1 MFNQIA
7 EFVGSVKKKI
17 AVKVIDFQTDII
29 CNKEKYDSRA
39 GRRFLTACTALS
51 GAMGGAFAQ
60 APGAGAGAGAGAG
73 TGGSADAI
81 AAAIKT
87 SVAGA
92 YGAMKT
98 IGVVVAAVGVCL
110 SAFFL
115 FTGGDKGMEK
125 AKKTLLYTVLGCG
138 ILFLAVPI
146 VNFMSGLFSGQS
158 SGFDALTTG

>member
-1 MFNQIA
+1 MFKKVS
-7 EFVGSVKKKI
+7 EFVGLAKKKVTAKI
-17 AVKVIDFQTDII
+17 IDIQSEMI

-39 GRRFLTACTALS
+39 GRRFLAGCVALT

-60 APGAGAGAGAGAG
+60 SGATDGAFAQSGGS
-73 TGGSADAI
+73 GSADAI
-81 AAAIKT
+81 ANAIKT

-98 IGVVVAAVGVCL
+98 VGVVVAAVGVCL

-125 AKKTLLYTVLGCG
+125 AKKTLLYTVIGCG

-158 SGFDALTTG
+158 SGFDALTTS

>member
-1 MFNQIA
+1 MFKKVS
-7 EFVGSVKKKI
+7 EFVGLAKKKVTAKI
-17 AVKVIDFQTDII
+17 IDIQSEMI

-39 GRRFLTACTALS
+39 GRRFLAGCVALT

-60 APGAGAGAGAGAG
+60 SGGS
-73 TGGSADAI
+73 GSADAI
-81 AAAIKT
+81 ANAIKT

-98 IGVVVAAVGVCL
+98 VGVVVAAVGVCL

-125 AKKTLLYTVLGCG
+125 AKKTLLYTVIGCG

-158 SGFDALTTG
+158 SGFDALTTS